1 MREGITFAGSMI
13 VDHVKTVDAFPKE
26 GQLAPIR
33 SVEKSV
39 GGLVCNT
46 AVDFAILDPAVPVY
60 AVGKVGNDGDGERVL
75 GFLREHSIDVSRI
88 EKEGVT
94 SFTDVISTAEQRTF
108 FQYGGAC
115 DLFDPDEESVKN
127 LPGKLLHIGY
137 LLLLPKLDAHDP
149 VYGTKMARLLH
160 AAKEAGME
168 TSIDLVSENAD
179 RYKDIVPTALPYVDY
194 LILNEI
200 EAGKTLGLSLREGER
215 LLPDRVKEALRRLMA
230 LGKMKWIVIHCPE
243 GAYGLDKDGNECFS
257 PAAPLPSGYIA
268 GKVGA
273 GDAFCAGTL
282 LAAYRGRSLAEAL
295 ICGNA
300 AAQVSLRAP
309 TSTGSMVSMKEALAE
324 YRRYAEAKQE

>member
-13 VDHVKTVDAFPKE
+13 VDHVKAVDAFPKE

-33 SVEKSV
+33 SVEKSA

-46 AVDFAILDPAVPVY
+46 AVDFAILDPCVPVY
-60 AVGKVGNDGDGERVL
+60 AVGKVGNDSDGERVL
-75 GFLREHSIDVSRI
+75 AFLREHGIDVSRI

-115 DLFDPDEESVKN
+115 DLFDPDEESVKI

-137 LLLLPKLDAHDP
+137 LLLLPKLDASDP

-168 TSIDLVSENAD
+168 TSIDMVSENAD
-179 RYKDIVPTALPYVDY
+179 RFRKIVPPALKYVDY
-194 LILNEI
+194 LIINEI
-200 EAGKTLGLSLREGER
+200 EAGKTVGLSLRDGEK
-215 LLPDRVKEALRRLMA
+215 LLPGRVKEALQRLSAM
-230 LGKMKWIVIHCPE
+230 GSMKWSVIHCPE
-243 GAYGLDKDGNECFS
+243 GSFGLDREGNECFC
-257 PAAPLPSGYIA
+257 PAAPLPDGYVA

-273 GDAFCAGTL
+273 GDAFCAGVL
-282 LAAYRGRSLAEAL
+282 LAAYRGGSLSEAL

-309 TSTGSMVSMKEALAE
+309 TSTGSMVSMEEALAE
-324 YRRYAEAKQE
+324 YRRFTEI